1 MSILQEKIESAT
13 DILKEILKPV
23 VDEVEEITWPPRDP
37 EALKLMEKVCL
48 IFGTVCPYLMTLIK
62 LVYTC

>member
-23 VDEVEEITWPPRDP
+23 VDEVEEIAWPPRDP

-48 IFGTVCPYLMTLIK
+48 IFGMVCPYLMTLIQ
-62 LVYTC
+62 LAYTC